1 MTPAVQKRLGKII
14 NFVYV
19 AIILGLSYL
28 FIKYCM
34 GAVFPFIIAF
44 FIAMIVQ
51 KPTNRCYKKIGK
63 GKKIISTAF
72 VMLVYLILAGL
83 VSLLG
88 AKIVTSISDF
98 VSFLT
103 EKINDFPTFV
113 ENIENWLLKV
123 IAFLPDT
130 LEHKLASSIADGTER
145 FKELTAGEAASVLVK
160 SASDSETFNIKSL
173 ISPVGGGVWNVVKEI
188 PSIMI
193 ASLITVV
200 SSCFMASD
208 YDRLVGFLKSQL
220 KPRSRVALSK
230 SKHLLFSTLRGLIK
244 AYGTIMFITFSE
256 VAIGLYIMKF
266 ANIYTSGY
274 IIPISIV
281 TCIID
286 IIPVLG
292 TGTVLIPWAIYSLIT
307 GKISLGIGLLVLY
320 VIITVLRQF
329 IEPKLVADKLGLP
342 PVLTIAAMYI
352 GTQLFG
358 FIGLFLLPIIL
369 IMVKRL
375 NDEGVLHLWNNKIE
389 SDAEVQAEVE
399 AEDEAEE
406 KAQAKSKEQ

>member
-14 NFVYV
+14 NIVYL

-63 GKKIISTAF
+63 GKKIISTVF
-72 VMLVYLILAGL
+72 VMLVFLIFAGL

-88 AKIVTSISDF
+88 AKIVTSVRDF
-98 VSFLT
+98 ISFLT
-103 EKINDFPTFV
+103 DKINDFPNFV
-113 ENIENWLLKV
+113 ENIETWLLKV

-130 LEHKLASSIADGTER
+130 FEHRLATSITNGLER
-145 FKELTAGEAASVLVK
+145 FKELTATEAASVLVK
-160 SASDSETFNIKSL
+160 SASGSETFNFKSL
-173 ISPVGGGVWNVVKEI
+173 ISPVGGGVWSVVKEI

-193 ASLITVV
+193 STLITVV
-200 SSCFMASD
+200 ASCFMASD

-220 KPRSRVALSK
+220 KPKNRVALSK

-274 IIPISIV
+274 IIAISIA

-292 TGTVLIPWAIYSLIT
+292 TGTVLIPWALYSLIT
-307 GKISLGIGLLVLY
+307 GKISLGVGLFILY

-369 IMVKRL
+369 IMIKRL
-375 NDEGVLHLWNNKIE
+375 NDEGVLHLWNYNNDEDSEAKAAETAENEIE
-389 SDAEVQAEVE
+389 
-399 AEDEAEE
+399 
-406 KAQAKSKEQ
+406 K

>member
-113 ENIENWLLKV
+113 ENIENSVEAGSMIYQLPYHEYPEYGPVNDMWDYHLFVGYLHSDKLKWSYGSV
-123 IAFLPDT
+123 KGREGDSWNEEIGSLKADDMVKALKEAGFAGIYIDRRAYLAEQIEQ
-130 LEHKLASSIADGTER
+130 LESDLTE
-145 FKELTAGEAASVLVK
+145 A
-160 SASDSETFNIKSL
+160 
-173 ISPVGGGVWNVVKEI
+173 
-188 PSIMI
+188 
-193 ASLITVV
+193 
-200 SSCFMASD
+200 
-208 YDRLVGFLKSQL
+208 
-220 KPRSRVALSK
+220 
-230 SKHLLFSTLRGLIK
+230 
-244 AYGTIMFITFSE
+244 
-256 VAIGLYIMKF
+256 
-266 ANIYTSGY
+266 
-274 IIPISIV
+274 
-281 TCIID
+281 
-286 IIPVLG
+286 
-292 TGTVLIPWAIYSLIT
+292 TGTKPV
-307 GKISLGIGLLVLY
+307 ISDNGCLSFY
-320 VIITVLRQF
+320 KF
-329 IEPKLVADKLGLP
+329 
-342 PVLTIAAMYI
+342 
-352 GTQLFG
+352 
-358 FIGLFLLPIIL
+358 
-369 IMVKRL
+369 
-375 NDEGVLHLWNNKIE
+375 
-389 SDAEVQAEVE
+389 
-399 AEDEAEE
+399 
-406 KAQAKSKEQ
+406 